1 MSHNLVVASPI
12 IPSPQTV
19 PAAQAMQVFS
29 TKMESRRTVVLPDM
43 FKGFVVDTPPMN
55 PNYETVKPISEKW
68 LAEKCSFSPRM
79 KKRVEFCDFAIF
91 ISIAAPDAPF
101 DKLKTMCD
109 WGNWVFPFDDMFDE
123 GSLKSDPKR
132 SQVVIDSLMADML
145 DQTYTRTKSAVVQAH
160 DDIFRRVSEVST
172 VGARR
177 RFALA
182 MKQYT
187 DGVVHHVKQFST
199 NNIPSIQEMLDTR
212 RLSSG
217 VTPLYHLIEYAHDI
231 KLPDEVFEN
240 PVIQKLELLGADFVL
255 LSNDILSYRKE
266 ENDDCPFS
274 MVAACRM
281 TGQSPQEAFD
291 TVGNLLEERYQDWR
305 SAIEQLPSWG
315 PEIDM
320 NVARYIRGIQ
330 NVVQANITW
339 SAPDLPEKGGQ
350 REAFESHNNKDHHDL
365 AILDAGADSQ
375 LQNALRF
382 LPAKPQLDALI
393 EAFFSN
399 VNHHYNFVHPPAF
412 IRQYVNWSCRTQQP
426 CLQDLQL
433 TTLIFMMCAC
443 VTQHL
448 DLDAQATLGIHLT
461 QPSKDVSKAFHDA
474 GTRLAEAIP
483 AGSYHLI
490 NLQWKVLSICWFK
503 GEAKF
508 TEAWHTIGLA
518 VQEAYELG
526 LHKSRHKATQ
536 DIEVQIGRRAWR
548 VLYCWNWQLSSILG
562 RPFIMNDID
571 SEPEQPDLKGSA
583 PTPTLHIKLQY
594 QLISSLAKR
603 WQTPQN
609 INSPSKVREYK
620 NMVERH
626 VSSFPA
632 VFALNSPDTS
642 KDAEWPWVVTHR
654 YYVQTMAYFMILQ
667 PYKSYLLH
675 PSTDLSV
682 PEIQQ
687 LRAEAVECSL
697 KTLQIATQW
706 ASRVSQGDGQ
716 FHLVV
721 LCLFDTAAFLSMS
734 LQRDQVNN
742 FPQQVK
748 VVVAV
753 NEAAATLKE
762 LQAISRGAQSSY
774 RLLCKILQK
783 MDWDAMDR

>member
-1 MSHNLVVASPI
+1 
-12 IPSPQTV
+12 
-19 PAAQAMQVFS
+19 MQVFT
-29 TKMESRRTVVLPDM
+29 TKMESRRTVILPDM
-43 FKGFVVDTPPMN
+43 FKGFVVETPPMN
-55 PNYETVKPISEKW
+55 PNYETVKPISERW

-79 KKRVEFCDFAIF
+79 KKRVEFCDFAVF

-132 SQVVIDSLMADML
+132 SQAVIDSLMADML
-145 DQTYTRTKSAVVQAH
+145 DKTYTRTKSAVVQAH
-160 DDIFRRVSEVST
+160 DDIFRRVSQGST
-172 VGARR
+172 AGARR

-199 NNIPSIQEMLDTR
+199 NSIPSIQEMLDTR

-231 KLPDEVFEN
+231 KLPDEVFQN
-240 PVIQKLELLGADFVL
+240 PIIQRLELLGADFVL

-291 TVGNLLEERYQDWR
+291 TVGNLLEERYQYWQK
-305 SAIEQLPSWG
+305 AIEQLPSWG
-315 PEIDM
+315 PEIDA
-320 NVARYIRGIQ
+320 NVARYIQGIQ

-339 SAPDLPEKGGQ
+339 SFRSGRYFGKQAPEIRRTRMIDVMVNPPFLQ
-350 REAFESHNNKDHHDL
+350 AR
-365 AILDAGADSQ
+365 Q
-375 LQNALRF
+375 LRS
-382 LPAKPQLDALI
+382 DALI

-399 VNHHYNFVHPPAF
+399 VNLHYNFIHPPAF
-412 IRQYVNWSCRTQQP
+412 IRQYVNWSCRTQQR

-448 DLDAQATLGIHLT
+448 DLDSQTTLGIHLA
-461 QPSKDVSKAFHDA
+461 QPPKDVSKAYHDA

-526 LHKSRHKATQ
+526 LHKSRHKATH

-571 SEPEQPDLKGSA
+571 SEPELPDLKGSA

-609 INSPSKVREYK
+609 INSPSKVRDYK
-620 NMVERH
+620 KMVEHH

-632 VFALNSPDTS
+632 VFALSDPDTS

-654 YYVQTMAYFMILQ
+654 YYVQTMVYFMILQ

-697 KTLQIATQW
+697 KALQIATQW

-734 LQRDQVNN
+734 LQRDQVKN
-742 FPQQVK
+742 FPQRIK

-753 NEAAATLKE
+753 NEAVTTLKE

-774 RLLCKILQK
+774 GLLCKILRK
-783 MDWDAMDR
+783 MDWNATNR

>member
-1 MSHNLVVASPI
+1 M
-12 IPSPQTV
+12 
-19 PAAQAMQVFS
+19 S
-29 TKMESRRTVVLPDM
+29 TKPLTKTPTLKRSRVQAEDQ
-43 FKGFVVDTPPMN
+43 DS
-55 PNYETVKPISEKW
+55 NYDPSSENTG
-68 LAEKCSFSPRM
+68 LSH
-79 KKRVEFCDFAIF
+79 
-91 ISIAAPDAPF
+91 
-101 DKLKTMCD
+101 LLHT
-109 WGNWVFPFDDMFDE
+109 DE
-123 GSLKSDPKR
+123 GCLDDGFSYSL
-132 SQVVIDSLMADML
+132 
-145 DQTYTRTKSAVVQAH
+145 
-160 DDIFRRVSEVST
+160 
-172 VGARR
+172 
-177 RFALA
+177 
-182 MKQYT
+182 
-187 DGVVHHVKQFST
+187 
-199 NNIPSIQEMLDTR
+199 
-212 RLSSG
+212 
-217 VTPLYHLIEYAHDI
+217 
-231 KLPDEVFEN
+231 
-240 PVIQKLELLGADFVL
+240 
-255 LSNDILSYRKE
+255 
-266 ENDDCPFS
+266 
-274 MVAACRM
+274 
-281 TGQSPQEAFD
+281 
-291 TVGNLLEERYQDWR
+291 
-305 SAIEQLPSWG
+305 
-315 PEIDM
+315 
-320 NVARYIRGIQ
+320 
-330 NVVQANITW
+330 
-339 SAPDLPEKGGQ
+339 
-350 REAFESHNNKDHHDL
+350 HNNKDHHDL
-365 AILDAGADSQ
+365 AILDASADSQ
-375 LQNALRF
+375 LRNALRL

-399 VNHHYNFVHPPAF
+399 VNHHYNFIHPPAF
-412 IRQYVNWSCRTQQP
+412 IRQYVNWSCRTQQR

-448 DLDAQATLGIHLT
+448 DLDSQTTLGIHLA
-461 QPSKDVSKAFHDA
+461 QPPKDVSKAYHDA

-526 LHKSRHKATQ
+526 LHKSRHKATH

-571 SEPEQPDLKGSA
+571 SEPELPDLKGSA

-609 INSPSKVREYK
+609 INSPSKVRDYK
-620 NMVERH
+620 KMVEHH

-632 VFALNSPDTS
+632 VFALSDPDTS

-697 KTLQIATQW
+697 KTFQIATQW

-734 LQRDQVNN
+734 LQRDQVKN
-742 FPQQVK
+742 FPQRIK

-753 NEAAATLKE
+753 NEAVTTLKE

-774 RLLCKILQK
+774 GLLCKILRK
-783 MDWDAMDR
+783 MDWNATNR

>member
-1 MSHNLVVASPI
+1 MYTKPLTKT
-12 IPSPQTV
+12 QT
-19 PAAQAMQVFS
+19 
-29 TKMESRRTVVLPDM
+29 L
-43 FKGFVVDTPPMN
+43 
-55 PNYETVKPISEKW
+55 
-68 LAEKCSFSPRM
+68 
-79 KKRVEFCDFAIF
+79 
-91 ISIAAPDAPF
+91 
-101 DKLKTMCD
+101 
-109 WGNWVFPFDDMFDE
+109 
-123 GSLKSDPKR
+123 KR
-132 SQVVIDSLMADML
+132 S
-145 DQTYTRTKSAVVQAH
+145 RVQAEDQDSNYDASSENTRLTH
-160 DDIFRRVSEVST
+160 LLHADD
-172 VGARR
+172 GC
-177 RFALA
+177 LD
-182 MKQYT
+182 
-187 DGVVHHVKQFST
+187 DGFSY
-199 NNIPSIQEMLDTR
+199 SL
-212 RLSSG
+212 
-217 VTPLYHLIEYAHDI
+217 
-231 KLPDEVFEN
+231 
-240 PVIQKLELLGADFVL
+240 
-255 LSNDILSYRKE
+255 
-266 ENDDCPFS
+266 
-274 MVAACRM
+274 
-281 TGQSPQEAFD
+281 
-291 TVGNLLEERYQDWR
+291 
-305 SAIEQLPSWG
+305 
-315 PEIDM
+315 
-320 NVARYIRGIQ
+320 
-330 NVVQANITW
+330 
-339 SAPDLPEKGGQ
+339 
-350 REAFESHNNKDHHDL
+350 HNNKDHHNL
-365 AILDAGADSQ
+365 AILDASADSQ
-375 LQNALRF
+375 LRNALRF

-399 VNHHYNFVHPPAF
+399 VNHHYNFIHPPAF

-448 DLDAQATLGIHLT
+448 DLDAQATLGIPLT

-571 SEPEQPDLKGSA
+571 SEPEQPDLEGSA
-583 PTPTLHIKLQY
+583 PTPTLHTKLQY

-609 INSPSKVREYK
+609 INSPSKVRDY
-620 NMVERH
+620 N
-626 VSSFPA
+626 
-632 VFALNSPDTS
+632 ALNNPDTS

-687 LRAEAVECSL
+687 LRAEAVGCSL

-742 FPQQVK
+742 FPQQVR
-748 VVVAV
+748 VVIAV

-762 LQAISRGAQSSY
+762 LQTISRGAQSSY

-783 MDWDAMDR
+783 MDWNATDR

>member
-1 MSHNLVVASPI
+1 
-12 IPSPQTV
+12 
-19 PAAQAMQVFS
+19 MQVFT
-29 TKMESRRTVVLPDM
+29 TKMESRRTVILPDM
-43 FKGFVVDTPPMN
+43 FKGFVVETPSMN
-55 PNYETVKPISEKW
+55 PNYETVKPISERW

-79 KKRVEFCDFAIF
+79 KKRVEFCDFAVF

-145 DQTYTRTKSAVVQAH
+145 DKTYTKTKSAVVQAH
-160 DDIFRRVSEVST
+160 DDIFRRVSQGST
-172 VGARR
+172 TGKFPQVD
-177 RFALA
+177 LDVDL
-182 MKQYT
+182 T
-187 DGVVHHVKQFST
+187 NSFS
-199 NNIPSIQEMLDTR
+199 IPSIQEMLDTR

-240 PVIQKLELLGADFVL
+240 PIIQRLELLGADFVL

-291 TVGNLLEERYQDWR
+291 TVGNLLEERYQYWQK
-305 SAIEQLPSWG
+305 AIEQLPSWG
-315 PEIDM
+315 PEIDA
-320 NVARYIRGIQ
+320 NVARYIQGIQ

-339 SAPDLPEKGGQ
+339 SFRSGRYFGKQAPEIRRTRMIDVMVNPPFLQARQLRSDEGCLDDG
-350 REAFESHNNKDHHDL
+350 FSYSLHNNKDHHDL
-365 AILDAGADSQ
+365 AILDASAVSQ
-375 LQNALRF
+375 LRNALRL

-399 VNHHYNFVHPPAF
+399 VNHHYNFIHPPAF
-412 IRQYVNWSCRTQQP
+412 IRQYINWSCRTQQR

-448 DLDAQATLGIHLT
+448 DLDSQTTLGIHLA
-461 QPSKDVSKAFHDA
+461 QPPKDVSKAYHDA

-526 LHKSRHKATQ
+526 LHKSRHKATHN
-536 DIEVQIGRRAWR
+536 IEVQIGRRAWR

-571 SEPEQPDLKGSA
+571 SEPELPDLKGSA

-609 INSPSKVREYK
+609 INSPSKVRDYK
-620 NMVERH
+620 KMVEHH

-632 VFALNSPDTS
+632 VFALSDPDTS

-734 LQRDQVNN
+734 LQRDQVKN
-742 FPQQVK
+742 FPQRIK

-753 NEAAATLKE
+753 NEAVTTLKE

-774 RLLCKILQK
+774 GLLCKILRK
-783 MDWDAMDR
+783 MDWNATNR

>member
-1 MSHNLVVASPI
+1 
-12 IPSPQTV
+12 
-19 PAAQAMQVFS
+19 
-29 TKMESRRTVVLPDM
+29 MESRRTVILPDM
-43 FKGFVVDTPPMN
+43 FKGFVVETPPMN
-55 PNYETVKPISEKW
+55 PNYETVKPISERW

-145 DQTYTRTKSAVVQAH
+145 DQTYTRPKSAVVQAH
-160 DDIFRRVSEVST
+160 DDIFRRVS
-172 VGARR
+172 
-177 RFALA
+177 L
-182 MKQYT
+182 
-187 DGVVHHVKQFST
+187 
-199 NNIPSIQEMLDTR
+199 
-212 RLSSG
+212 
-217 VTPLYHLIEYAHDI
+217 
-231 KLPDEVFEN
+231 LPDEVFQN
-240 PVIQKLELLGADFVL
+240 PIIQRLELLGADFVL

-266 ENDDCPFS
+266 ESDDCPFS

-281 TGQSPQEAFD
+281 TGQSPQEAFN
-291 TVGNLLEERYQDWR
+291 TVGNLLEDRYQDWQN
-305 SAIEQLPSWG
+305 AIEQLPSWG
-315 PEIDM
+315 PEIDS
-320 NVARYIRGIQ
+320 NVARYIQGVQ

-339 SAPDLPEKGGQ
+339 RL
-350 REAFESHNNKDHHDL
+350 NKNIKAETIDQLRDQ
-365 AILDAGADSQ
+365 DASADSQ
-375 LQNALRF
+375 LRNALRF

-399 VNHHYNFVHPPAF
+399 VNHHYNFIHPPAF
-412 IRQYVNWSCRTQQP
+412 IRQYVNWSCRSQQR
-426 CLQDLQL
+426 CVQDLQL

-448 DLDAQATLGIHLT
+448 DIDAQ
-461 QPSKDVSKAFHDA
+461 QPPKDVSKAYHDA

-526 LHKSRHKATQ
+526 
-536 DIEVQIGRRAWR
+536 
-548 VLYCWNWQLSSILG
+548 
-562 RPFIMNDID
+562 RPFIMNDVD
-571 SEPEQPDLKGSA
+571 SEPEQPDLKSSA
-583 PTPTLHIKLQY
+583 PTPTLHTKLQY

-609 INSPSKVREYK
+609 INSPSKVRDYK
-620 NMVERH
+620 NMIEH
-626 VSSFPA
+626 HISSFPA
-632 VFALNSPDTS
+632 VFALNNPDTS

-654 YYVQTMAYFMILQ
+654 YYAQTMAYFMILQ
-667 PYKSYLLH
+667 PYKAYLLH
-675 PSTDLSV
+675 PSIDSSL

-697 KTLQIATQW
+697 KTLQIATRW

-721 LCLFDTAAFLSMS
+721 LCLFDTATFLSMS
-734 LQRDQVNN
+734 LQRDQVKN
-742 FPQQVK
+742 FPQRIE

-774 RLLCKILQK
+774 GLLCKILRK
-783 MDWDAMDR
+783 MDWNATDE

>member
-1 MSHNLVVASPI
+1 
-12 IPSPQTV
+12 
-19 PAAQAMQVFS
+19 
-29 TKMESRRTVVLPDM
+29 MESRRTVILPDM
-43 FKGFVVDTPPMN
+43 FKGFVVETPLMN
-55 PNYETVKPISEKW
+55 PNYETVKPISERW
-68 LAEKCSFSPRM
+68 LSEKCSFSPRM

-145 DQTYTRTKSAVVQAH
+145 DQTYTRTKSAVG
-160 DDIFRRVSEVST
+160 ST
-172 VGARR
+172 IGARR

-199 NNIPSIQEMLDTR
+199 NSIPSIQEMLDTR

-320 NVARYIRGIQ
+320 NVARYIQGIQ

-339 SAPDLPEKGGQ
+339 SFRSGRYFGKQAPEIRRTRMIDVMVNPPFLQHTSKDQ
-350 REAFESHNNKDHHDL
+350 HNL
-365 AILDAGADSQ
+365 ATLDASADSQ
-375 LQNALRF
+375 LRNALRF

-399 VNHHYNFVHPPAF
+399 VNHHYNFIHPPAF

-571 SEPEQPDLKGSA
+571 SEPEQPELKGSA
-583 PTPTLHIKLQY
+583 PTPTLHTKLQY

-609 INSPSKVREYK
+609 INSPSKVRDYK

-632 VFALNSPDTS
+632 VFALNNPDTS

-675 PSTDLSV
+675 SSTDLSV

-697 KTLQIATQW
+697 KTLQVATQW

-748 VVVAV
+748 VVIAV

-762 LQAISRGAQSSY
+762 LQTISRGAQSSY

-783 MDWDAMDR
+783 MDWNATDR

>member
-1 MSHNLVVASPI
+1 
-12 IPSPQTV
+12 
-19 PAAQAMQVFS
+19 
-29 TKMESRRTVVLPDM
+29 MESRRTVILPDM
-43 FKGFVVDTPPMN
+43 FKGFVVETPPMN
-55 PNYETVKPISEKW
+55 PNYETVKPISERW
-68 LAEKCSFSPRM
+68 LSEKCSFSPRM

-91 ISIAAPDAPF
+91 ISIAAPDATF
-101 DKLKTMCD
+101 EKLKTMCD

-145 DQTYTRTKSAVVQAH
+145 DQTYTSTKSAVVQAH
-160 DDIFRRVSEVST
+160 DDIFRRVSKGST

-199 NNIPSIQEMLDTR
+199 NSIPSIQEMLDTR

-315 PEIDM
+315 REIDM
-320 NVARYIRGIQ
+320 NVARYIQGIQ

-339 SAPDLPEKGGQ
+339 SFRSGRYFGKQAPEIRRTRMIDVM
-350 REAFESHNNKDHHDL
+350 HNNKDHHNL
-365 AILDAGADSQ
+365 AILDASADSQ
-375 LQNALRF
+375 LRNALRF
-382 LPAKPQLDALI
+382 LPAKPQLDGLI

-399 VNHHYNFVHPPAF
+399 VNHHYNFIHPPAF

-461 QPSKDVSKAFHDA
+461 QPSQDVSKAFHDA

-571 SEPEQPDLKGSA
+571 SEPEQPELKGSA
-583 PTPTLHIKLQY
+583 PTPTLHTKLQY

-609 INSPSKVREYK
+609 INSPSKVQDYK
-620 NMVERH
+620 NMVEHH

-632 VFALNSPDTS
+632 VFALNNPDTS

-667 PYKSYLLH
+667 PYKSYFLH

-748 VVVAV
+748 VVIAV

-762 LQAISRGAQSSY
+762 LQTISRGAQSSY

-783 MDWDAMDR
+783 MDWNATDR

>member
-1 MSHNLVVASPI
+1 
-12 IPSPQTV
+12 
-19 PAAQAMQVFS
+19 MQVFT
-29 TKMESRRTVVLPDM
+29 TKMESRRSVILPDM
-43 FKGFVVDTPPMN
+43 FKGFVVETPPMN
-55 PNYETVKPISEKW
+55 PNYETVKPISERW

-79 KKRVEFCDFAIF
+79 KKRVEFCDFAVF

-145 DQTYTRTKSAVVQAH
+145 DKTYTRTKSAVVQAH
-160 DDIFRRVSEVST
+160 DDIFRRVSQGST
-172 VGARR
+172 AGARR

-199 NNIPSIQEMLDTR
+199 NSIPSIQEMLDTR

-240 PVIQKLELLGADFVL
+240 PIIQRLEILGADFVL

-291 TVGNLLEERYQDWR
+291 TVGNLLEERYQYWQK
-305 SAIEQLPSWG
+305 AIEQLPSWG
-315 PEIDM
+315 PEIDA
-320 NVARYIRGIQ
+320 NVARYIQGIQ

-339 SAPDLPEKGGQ
+339 SFRSGRYFGKQAPEIRRTRMIDVMGCLDDG
-350 REAFESHNNKDHHDL
+350 FSYSLHHNKDHHDL
-365 AILDAGADSQ
+365 AILDASADSQ
-375 LQNALRF
+375 LRNALRL

-399 VNHHYNFVHPPAF
+399 VNHHYNFIHPPAF
-412 IRQYVNWSCRTQQP
+412 IRQYVNWSCRTQQR
-426 CLQDLQL
+426 CLQDLQI

-448 DLDAQATLGIHLT
+448 DLDSQTTLGIHLA
-461 QPSKDVSKAFHDA
+461 QPPKDVSKAYHDA

-571 SEPEQPDLKGSA
+571 SEPELPDLKGSA
-583 PTPTLHIKLQY
+583 PTPTLHTKLQY

-609 INSPSKVREYK
+609 INSPSKVRDYK
-620 NMVERH
+620 KMVEHH

-632 VFALNSPDTS
+632 VFALSDPDTS
-642 KDAEWPWVVTHR
+642 KDIEWPWVVTHR

-734 LQRDQVNN
+734 LQRDQVKN
-742 FPQQVK
+742 FPQRIK

-753 NEAAATLKE
+753 NEAVATLKE

-774 RLLCKILQK
+774 GLLCKILRK
-783 MDWDAMDR
+783 MDWNATNR

>member
-1 MSHNLVVASPI
+1 
-12 IPSPQTV
+12 
-19 PAAQAMQVFS
+19 
-29 TKMESRRTVVLPDM
+29 
-43 FKGFVVDTPPMN
+43 
-55 PNYETVKPISEKW
+55 
-68 LAEKCSFSPRM
+68 
-79 KKRVEFCDFAIF
+79 
-91 ISIAAPDAPF
+91 
-101 DKLKTMCD
+101 
-109 WGNWVFPFDDMFDE
+109 
-123 GSLKSDPKR
+123 
-132 SQVVIDSLMADML
+132 
-145 DQTYTRTKSAVVQAH
+145 
-160 DDIFRRVSEVST
+160 
-172 VGARR
+172 
-177 RFALA
+177 
-182 MKQYT
+182 
-187 DGVVHHVKQFST
+187 
-199 NNIPSIQEMLDTR
+199 
-212 RLSSG
+212 
-217 VTPLYHLIEYAHDI
+217 
-231 KLPDEVFEN
+231 
-240 PVIQKLELLGADFVL
+240 
-255 LSNDILSYRKE
+255 
-266 ENDDCPFS
+266 
-274 MVAACRM
+274 
-281 TGQSPQEAFD
+281 
-291 TVGNLLEERYQDWR
+291 
-305 SAIEQLPSWG
+305 
-315 PEIDM
+315 
-320 NVARYIRGIQ
+320 
-330 NVVQANITW
+330 
-339 SAPDLPEKGGQ
+339 
-350 REAFESHNNKDHHDL
+350 
-365 AILDAGADSQ
+365 
-375 LQNALRF
+375 
-382 LPAKPQLDALI
+382 
-393 EAFFSN
+393 
-399 VNHHYNFVHPPAF
+399 
-412 IRQYVNWSCRTQQP
+412 
-426 CLQDLQL
+426 
-433 TTLIFMMCAC
+433 MCAC

-571 SEPEQPDLKGSA
+571 SEPEQPDLEGSA
-583 PTPTLHIKLQY
+583 PTPTLHTKLQY

-609 INSPSKVREYK
+609 INSPSKVRDYK

-632 VFALNSPDTS
+632 VFALNNPDTS

-687 LRAEAVECSL
+687 LRAEAVGCSL

-742 FPQQVK
+742 FPQQVR
-748 VVVAV
+748 VVIAV

-762 LQAISRGAQSSY
+762 LQTISRGAQSSY

-783 MDWDAMDR
+783 MDWNATDR